1 MNFKFSRIKVRFN
14 WSVERKMIVLLF
26 LPVVVFPLVMFVLVH
41 SQSAGVTTNFLVG
54 QVVLSIILLVPFSK
68 WMSHVIAL
76 RNIKELNEQCQ
87 LLQQGNYDQLILPDI
102 DADGHDF
109 LELRRNMHR
118 MGHAIA
124 IREQKLQ
131 KAIADLAD
139 AHRQIEESLACA
151 SLIQTSFL
159 PSQVNLYDYI
169 PNHFLVWDQRDTV
182 GGDAYWLKR
191 TEKGFFLGVIDC
203 TGHGV
208 PGAFMTLIVI
218 SLLEK
223 ASADGTVSPAAILGR
238 MNLLIKDA
246 LGQNDQDAKSDDG
259 MDCALCHVDISGHT
273 VTFAGANSPLYVL
286 GDEGAKC
293 VKGERCGIGYVRS
306 PREFVFTD
314 VVIPFTGRTRFY
326 LTSDGYVDQVGFEK
340 GFSFGRRRFMSF
352 IEKKWDAPIAG
363 QGHELMQTLGKFQ
376 GSETRRDD
384 VTVLGFEFKGEDL
397 NENEFI

>member
-1 MNFKFSRIKVRFN
+1 MIFKISLINWGLN
-14 WSVERKMIVLLF
+14 WSVERKMIIMLF
-26 LPVVVFPLVMFVLVH
+26 LPVVILPLVTFVLLQ
-41 SQSAGVTTNFLVG
+41 SQGAGFTTNFLVA

-76 RNIKELNEQCQ
+76 RNIKELNEQCR
-87 LLQQGNYDQLILPDI
+87 LLQQGNYGQLNLPNI

-109 LELRRNMHR
+109 LELRRNMHW
-118 MGHAIA
+118 MGYTIA
-124 IREQKLQ
+124 TREQKLQ
-131 KAIADLAD
+131 RAIADLAT
-139 AHRQIEESLACA
+139 AQRQIGESLDCA

-159 PSQVNLYDYI
+159 PSQVDLYDYI
-169 PNHFLVWDQRDTV
+169 PEHFLIWDQRDTV

-223 ASADGTVSPAAILGR
+223 ASADGTSSPAEILGR

-259 MDCALCHVDISGHT
+259 MDCALCHVDISGHI

-286 GDEGAKC
+286 GVDGAEC
-293 VKGERCGIGYVRS
+293 IKGDRCGLGYVRS
-306 PREFVFTD
+306 SREFVFTD
-314 VVIPFTGRTRFY
+314 VVVPFTGRTRFY
-326 LTSDGYVDQVGFEK
+326 LTSDGYVDQIGSEK

-352 IEKKWDAPIAG
+352 IEEKQHDSIAG
-363 QGHELMQTLGKFQ
+363 QGVELMRILREFQ
-376 GSETRRDD
+376 GDESRRDD
-384 VTVLGFEFKGEDL
+384 VTVLGFEFKVEK
-397 NENEFI
+397 